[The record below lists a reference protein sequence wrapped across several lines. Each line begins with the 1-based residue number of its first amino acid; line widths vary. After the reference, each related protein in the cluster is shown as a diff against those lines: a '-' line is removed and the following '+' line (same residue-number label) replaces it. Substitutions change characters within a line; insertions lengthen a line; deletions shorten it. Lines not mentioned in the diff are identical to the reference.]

1 MAVELVG
8 NEKLQRFIQLLANL
22 NHAAAEM
29 LKTGS
34 TRYLAT
40 MNDVIEEMYSIQNGS
55 KAEEYTAIDEDAQII
70 YKNFDAMVAML
81 KSNDS
86 DTPDMATNV
95 TVKHF
100 LRNIF
105 EANVR
110 IIRDYGLA

>member
-1 MAVELVG
+1 MAVDLIG
-8 NEKLQRFIQLLANL
+8 NEKLQRFIQLLANV

-29 LKTGS
+29 LKTGN
-34 TRYLAT
+34 TRYLAPL
-40 MNDVIEEMYSIQNGS
+40 NDAIEDMYSIQNGS
-55 KAEEYTAIDEDAQII
+55 EAEEYVAIDEDAQII
-70 YKNFDAMVAML
+70 YKNFDAMVAMFQ
-81 KSNDS
+81 SNEK
-86 DTPDMATNV
+86 DTPDLATNV